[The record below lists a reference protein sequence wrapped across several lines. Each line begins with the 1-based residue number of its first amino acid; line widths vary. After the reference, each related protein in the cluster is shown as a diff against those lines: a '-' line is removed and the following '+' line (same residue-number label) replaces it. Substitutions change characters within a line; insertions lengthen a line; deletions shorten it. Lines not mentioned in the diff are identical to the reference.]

1 MKRRKQYGGEYGEEE
16 LSPTTVRR
24 ILRST
29 DRTEKHTLAHAV
41 EVALMDYRW
50 GHSLSQ
56 QQLAELL
63 GMKQPQVARLESG
76 LVNPT
81 IETLLRISQ
90 RLGIE
95 FTLEV
100 RPSGLTVR
108 PPGGESPTQPD
119 QR

>member
-1 MKRRKQYGGEYGEEE
+1 MPRKRRKHYGGEYGEEE

-24 ILRST
+24 VARSI
-29 DRTEKHTLAHAV
+29 DRDKKHELAHAV
-41 EVALMDYRW
+41 EVALLDYRW
-50 GHSLSQ
+50 AHSLSQ

-81 IETLLRISQ
+81 INTLLRISE
-90 RLGIE
+90 RLTID

-100 RPSGLTVR
+100 RASGLTVR
-108 PPGGESPTQPD
+108 HGGGGS
-119 QR
+119 